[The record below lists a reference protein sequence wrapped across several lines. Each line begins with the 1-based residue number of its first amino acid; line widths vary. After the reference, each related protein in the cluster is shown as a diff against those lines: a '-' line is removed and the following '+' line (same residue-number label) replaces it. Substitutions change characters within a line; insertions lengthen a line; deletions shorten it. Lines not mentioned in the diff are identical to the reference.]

1 MASLILGKC
10 HERSQRDK
18 GEIKVQRTQ
27 EKEVGG
33 GGQSA
38 LLELQE
44 KKQGPEHKA
53 SQIDLSLHQ
62 EGRAKALHYHNS
74 PYPLR

>member
-10 HERSQRDK
+10 HERSQQDK
-18 GEIKVQRTQ
+18 GEIKVQGTQ

-33 GGQSA
+33 GGKPA
-38 LLELQE
+38 LLEPHQ

-62 EGRAKALHYHNS
+62 EGCAKALHYHNS